1 MPADKLLQR
10 SPPVT
15 SLTFVASMGAVGN
28 VLGILAILIGRIPTP
43 GVAQVAL
50 DFSSVA
56 VVIVAIFAGWR
67 LGALTGLMAGIGP
80 MILFGYV
87 YGSTGLITILLPV
100 GKALTGFSV
109 GIIAQLV
116 GSARR
121 IRAPYVLGAILLGFT
136 PEAVLTW
143 YYFVSLVPLFVQG
156 GSYWAPA
163 LALPV
168 LAKAWAEMTII
179 AFLTIALFRNAGFR
193 SFLTRIVPDQKF

>member
-1 MPADKLLQR
+1 MLQR

-15 SLTFVASMGAVGN
+15 SLTLVASMGAVGN
-28 VLGILAILIGRIPTP
+28 VLGVLAILIGRIPTP

-67 LGALTGLMAGIGP
+67 LGALTGLIAGVGP

-87 YGSTGLITILLPV
+87 YGSTGLITVLLPV
-100 GKALTGFSV
+100 GKALTGFFV

-116 GSARR
+116 GSNRK
-121 IRAPYVLGAILLGFT
+121 IRPPYVLGAILIGFI

-143 YYFVSLVPLFVQG
+143 FYFVNLVPFFVQG
-156 GSYWAPA
+156 ASFWAPA

-168 LAKAWAEMTII
+168 LVKAWAEMTII
-179 AFLTIALFRNAGFR
+179 AFLTIALIRNAGFR
-193 SFLTRIVPDQKF
+193 SILGRLVPSQNF

>member
-1 MPADKLLQR
+1 
-10 SPPVT
+10 
-15 SLTFVASMGAVGN
+15 MGAVGN
-28 VLGILAILIGRIPTP
+28 VLGILAILVGRIPTP

-67 LGALTGLMAGIGP
+67 LGALTGLIAGIGP

-87 YGSTGLITILLPV
+87 YGSTGLITILLPA
-100 GKALTGFSV
+100 GKALTGFFV
-109 GIIAQLV
+109 GFIAQLV
-116 GSARR
+116 GSTRR
-121 IRAPYVLGAILLGFT
+121 IRAPYVLGAILLGFI

-143 YYFVSLVPLFVQG
+143 FYFVNLVPLFVQG
-156 GSYWAPA
+156 GGYWAPA

-168 LAKAWAEMTII
+168 LVKAWAEMTII

-193 SFLTRIVPDQKF
+193 SFLVRIVPNQNF